1 MIKKILLA
9 LVVALP
15 MCAWAQAPKFGIV
28 DVESIIPKMTEFV
41 EAQNKLSEA
50 SKTYE
55 TEYAKINEELQKL
68 YTELQE
74 LDKDP
79 NTLQSIKERR
89 MQISRIAIKKPSQFA
104 QTRPARIF
112 SAQQAQLMQPIQE
125 KVMNAIKSVGTENGF
140 TMIFPEAV
148 PAYISADVQDVTALV
163 KTKLGVKD

>member
-89 MQISRIAIKKPSQFA
+89 MQDIQDRDKKAQQFVQTA
-104 QTRPARIF
+104 QQDLQR
-112 SAQQAQLMQPIQE
+112 QQAQLMQPIQE

>member
-89 MQISRIAIKKPSQFA
+89 MQDIQDRDKKAQQFA
-104 QTRPARIF
+104 QTAQQDLQR
-112 SAQQAQLMQPIQE
+112 QQAQLMQPIQE

-148 PAYISADVQDVTALV
+148 LAYISADVQDVTALV

>member
-1 MIKKILLA
+1 MIKQILLA

-89 MQISRIAIKKPSQFA
+89 MQDIQDRDKKAQQFA
-104 QTRPARIF
+104 QTAQQDLQR
-112 SAQQAQLMQPIQE
+112 QQAQLMQPIQE